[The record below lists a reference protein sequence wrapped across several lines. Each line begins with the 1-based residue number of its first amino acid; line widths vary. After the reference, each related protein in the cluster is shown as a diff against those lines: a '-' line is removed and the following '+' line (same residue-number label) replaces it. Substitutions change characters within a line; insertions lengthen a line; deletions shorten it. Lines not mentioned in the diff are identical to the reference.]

1 MNISTKN
8 KYLIFLGGVTFLLLY
23 IFIYTEQPALKDVSS
38 TPETKDEAIGFEV
51 TSPVQAL
58 SNTEWVWQYTSI
70 QDGTK
75 VTAPEGKFV
84 LTFGNNSTVTS
95 TTDCN
100 TLSSSYMQTT
110 NEIKFS
116 PFASTRM
123 FCKQS
128 LESTY
133 SEQLLLAT
141 SYYITDNEM
150 RFNLN
155 KDEGVMIFKRK

>member
-8 KYLIFLGGVTFLLLY
+8 KYLIFVGSITFLLLCV
-23 IFIYTEQPALKDVSS
+23 FIYTEQPNTKESS
-38 TPETKDEAIGFEV
+38 YTSDTKEEVVGFETKEPPQPI
-51 TSPVQAL
+51 TK
-58 SNTEWVWQYTSI
+58 TEWVWQYTSI

-75 VTAPEGKFV
+75 TEAPTGKFV
-84 LTFGNNSTVTS
+84 LTFGDNNTVTS

-100 TLSSSYMQTT
+100 TLNSSYTQTA

-133 SEQLLLAT
+133 TEQLLLAT